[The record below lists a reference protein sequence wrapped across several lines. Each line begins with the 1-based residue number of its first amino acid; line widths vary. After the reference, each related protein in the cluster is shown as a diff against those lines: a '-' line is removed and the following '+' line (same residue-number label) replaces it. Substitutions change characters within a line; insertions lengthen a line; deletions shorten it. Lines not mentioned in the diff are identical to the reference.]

1 MILDFI
7 IVAFAM
13 FLLVKGINKLHSLG
27 KKDEEPAPEEPAAP
41 TAEDLLTEI
50 RDLLKEQQ
58 K

>member
-1 MILDFI
+1 
-7 IVAFAM
+7 M

-41 TAEDLLTEI
+41 TTEELLTEI